1 MLRFL
6 KTSGTFKGRLYFIKT
21 NKHEVFETEGERLEL
36 KVVFSVPG

>member
-21 NKHEVFETEGERLEL
+21 NKHEILEVEGERLKL
-36 KVVFSVPG
+36 KVIFSVPG